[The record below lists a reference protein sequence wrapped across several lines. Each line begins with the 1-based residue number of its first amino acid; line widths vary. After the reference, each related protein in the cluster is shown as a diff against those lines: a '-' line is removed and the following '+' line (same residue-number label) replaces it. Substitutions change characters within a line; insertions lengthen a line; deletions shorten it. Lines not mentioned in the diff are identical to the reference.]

1 MIVILGPSRDSD
13 LHNDDKRI
21 RLEPIRRLPE
31 ENDHEWQ

>member
-13 LHNDDKRI
+13 LHDDKRI

-31 ENDHEWQ
+31 ENDNEWQ